1 MLGLHFFF
9 NLQRCCSTGATNHIQ
24 FNNYLALASSG
35 RVTRSRSRD
44 TSTLPAIGADAD
56 PANERDQFVPPEN
69 NDIDHA
75 LVGSLSPLTPV
86 PSLPDLPALPLDD
99 DDGLFAVMASL
110 CPAFTGPIDALNIT
124 AWLSDCEDAFENFEV
139 LKDRKLDGKFRIR
152 EAGRNLQHEE
162 TKAWWMGVRTEQL
175 AKGVWKDFVKLFKE
189 RFLPANWRLLA
200 FKNFHLCYQRNRDFS
215 EYAAELS
222 SIRNSLESGA
232 ISGFHYR
239 LHLLFHS
246 HEMLYLRVLALNNLD
261 IQDTSSDT
269 FTALLQQQWDSL
281 TAEGRT
287 RVPRATPALNQGS
300 SAGSAS
306 TTPLPDRDTV
316 IQAGGCTRCRL
327 TPKSLG
333 WYPHAPATCRGDPSR
348 NIPPS
353 RELRATNVKTEPIAS
368 LIPSGVITD
377 EPLSAEDLEDSI
389 VYGPSFNHVAA
400 LMPAPSGSQ
409 RLTYDDLEWP
419 ESGPE

>member
-1 MLGLHFFF
+1 MIGMMWGTL
-9 NLQRCCSTGATNHIQ
+9 TAIQ
-24 FNNYLALASSG
+24 I
-35 RVTRSRSRD
+35 RD
-44 TSTLPAIGADAD
+44 TSTLPVPAIGANAD
-56 PANERDQFVPPEN
+56 PANEREPSVPPEN
-69 NDIDHA
+69 NGVEPA
-75 LVGSLSPLTPV
+75 LLGSLSPLTPV
-86 PSLPDLPALPLDD
+86 PSIPDLPALPLDD
-99 DDGLFAVMASL
+99 DNNGLFTIVMASL
-110 CPAFTGPIDALNIT
+110 CPAFNGPIDALNIT

-200 FKNFHLCYQRNRDFS
+200 FKNFHLCYQRNRDFC
-215 EYAAELS
+215 EYASELS

-246 HEMLYLRVLALNNLD
+246 NEMLYLRVLALNNLD
-261 IQDTSSDT
+261 IQDISSDT

-287 RVPRATPALNQGS
+287 RVPRASPALTSGSGS
-300 SAGSAS
+300 SSFS
-306 TTPLPDRDTV
+306 STPLPDRNAV

-327 TPKSLG
+327 TPQSVG

-353 RELRATNVKTEPIAS
+353 RELQATGVKKEPIAS
-368 LIPSGVITD
+368 VVPSGVLTD
-377 EPLSAEDLEDSI
+377 EPLSPEDLEDSI
-389 VYGPSFNHVAA
+389 VYGPSESFNHVAA
-400 LMPAPSGSQ
+400 LLPGTGH
-409 RLTYDDLEWP
+409 RLTYEDLEWS
-419 ESGPE
+419 ESGSE